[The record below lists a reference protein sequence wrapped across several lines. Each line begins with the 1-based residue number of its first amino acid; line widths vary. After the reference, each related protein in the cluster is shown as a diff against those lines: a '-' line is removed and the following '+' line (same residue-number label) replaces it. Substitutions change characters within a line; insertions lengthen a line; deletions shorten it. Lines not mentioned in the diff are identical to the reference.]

1 MTDNICLT
9 ETPFG
14 PKYARIDRE
23 DLATLLRRG
32 VSKSRAAAAALF
44 DDGLDPDAE
53 LQLAADGQ
61 ELIDWLTGSC
71 YREVHEA
78 IEHGAHE
85 ED

>member
-9 ETPFG
+9 KTPFG
-14 PKYARIDRE
+14 PKYARIDRAT
-23 DLATLLRRG
+23 LITLLRRG
-32 VSKSRAAAAALF
+32 AGKSRAIAAALL

-71 YREVHEA
+71 YREVREA